1 MRGYCGSVLI
11 GVSLLLIAGSAGC
24 QGTQQEM
31 IQKAESDSLF
41 GTPPVVYRPL
51 FGSDRS
57 RSDISTV
64 DPGR

>member
-1 MRGYCGSVLI
+1 MRSSCGSVLI
-11 GVSLLLIAGSAGC
+11 GLSLLLIAGIPGC
-24 QGTQQEM
+24 QGTQLGM
-31 IQKAESDSLF
+31 IQKAESDSLY

-57 RSDISTV
+57 RPDLSTI